1 MIGKLDSYLGFNE
14 AALKLR
20 GYRQEVLASNLANA
34 DTPHYKAR
42 DFKFADALTAAVGRD
57 NSLNMSMKQTN
68 GRHLQGS
75 GANPLQPR
83 LMFRNESQ
91 PSIDGNTVE
100 SDVEMAQFS
109 DNAIR
114 YQAEIQFL
122 TSKINGLRSALQSQ

>member
-20 GYRQEVLASNLANA
+20 GYRQEVLSSNIANA
-34 DTPHYKAR
+34 DTPHYKAQ
-42 DFKFADALTAAVGRD
+42 DFRFAEALTRAVQSG
-57 NSLNMSMKQTN
+57 SSMSMSQTN

-75 GANPLQPR
+75 GLNPLQPR

-100 SDVEMAQFS
+100 TDVEMAQFS

-114 YQAEIQFL
+114 YQAEITFL
-122 TSKINGLRSALQSQ
+122 NSKISGLRGALQSQ

>member
-1 MIGKLDSYLGFNE
+1 MIGKLDSHLGFNE

-20 GYRQEVLASNLANA
+20 AHRQEVLASNLANA

-42 DFKFADALTAAVGRD
+42 DFQFADALRAAVGKGSS
-57 NSLNMSMKQTN
+57 SLSMSQTSS
-68 GRHLQGS
+68 GHLQGS
-75 GANPLQPR
+75 GKSPLQPR
-83 LMFRNESQ
+83 LLFRQETQ

-100 SDVEMAQFS
+100 TDVEMAQFS